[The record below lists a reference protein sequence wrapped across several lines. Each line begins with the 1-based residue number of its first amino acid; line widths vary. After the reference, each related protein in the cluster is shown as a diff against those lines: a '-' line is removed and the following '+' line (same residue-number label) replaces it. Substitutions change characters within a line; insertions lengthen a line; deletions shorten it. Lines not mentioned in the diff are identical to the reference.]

1 MSKSGTDIRILKKGI
16 KNLILALPLLFLGPY
31 LITLGFLNQENFM
44 LYVFLVFGIGIS
56 VAAVI
61 FAFRGINKIMDA
73 IFGKKKN

>member
-1 MSKSGTDIRILKKGI
+1 MNKSGTDIRILKKGI
-16 KNLILALPLLFLGPY
+16 KNLIVALPLLFLGPY

-44 LYVFLVFGIGIS
+44 LYVFLVFGIGIAG
-56 VAAVI
+56 AAVI

>member
-44 LYVFLVFGIGIS
+44 LYVFLVFGIGIA